1 MRSVWN
7 FIPHRTSSGQHCK
20 YREMC
25 RANNNNSFSFAVF
38 IESESRAIRF
48 HSDCNLNCG
57 VLDVARHFM
66 TSHDFARWRNSHKN
80 SFAKRIDSTKKKK
93 LQSKN
98 QCCIVESRT
107 RLDIVAR
114 LLFNVSTLIE
124 HNWDEINCR
133 VGKIDEPVRSPK
145 HEVMFYRIFRLVAHM
160 KQVLTDASSRTI
172 IQKKELYRA
181 EALQQTKRKWE
192 A

>member
-1 MRSVWN
+1 MFEILFRAEHRRANIVNIGKSVELITITVSPSPFLLSLN
-7 FIPHRTSSGQHCK
+7 RELFDFIPSVIWIVASL
-20 YREMC
+20 ML
-25 RANNNNSFSFAVF
+25 RATLW
-38 IESESRAIRF
+38 R
-48 HSDCNLNCG
+48 L
-57 VLDVARHFM
+57 M
-66 TSHDFARWRNSHKN
+66 TSLDEATHIKIVLP
-80 SFAKRIDSTKKKK
+80 KELIQQKKQK